1 MLLQSMIASIGV
13 DIVQISRIHKL
24 YLRYGDRFLK
34 KAFHGKEINAFKQKQ
49 SQNVDQSIRF
59 LAGRCCSLQE
69 IKMHQTKRKKKF
81 RWAAKEATYKALKS
95 NSPLSNE
102 DQRIPFPQILV
113 SNRQNGSPQILFED
127 EVERIA
133 QSLKVN
139 QKQISLSIS
148 HEQDY
153 AVAFV
158 VLQSNLDG

>member
-69 IKMHQTKRKKKF
+69 IKMQQTKRKKK
-81 RWAAKEATYKALKS
+81 
-95 NSPLSNE
+95 
-102 DQRIPFPQILV
+102 
-113 SNRQNGSPQILFED
+113 
-127 EVERIA
+127 
-133 QSLKVN
+133 
-139 QKQISLSIS
+139 
-148 HEQDY
+148 
-153 AVAFV
+153 
-158 VLQSNLDG
+158 LDGQPKKRLTKH